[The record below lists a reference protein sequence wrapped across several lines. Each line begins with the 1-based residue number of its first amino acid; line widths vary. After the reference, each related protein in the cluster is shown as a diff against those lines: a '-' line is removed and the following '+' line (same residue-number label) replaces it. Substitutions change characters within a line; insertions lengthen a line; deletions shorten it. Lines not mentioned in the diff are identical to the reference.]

1 MSWSGWKL
9 LKSTEINADNQP
21 SSPNTE
27 LKAGMTMRSSGD
39 PGGVFHKHFL
49 HFTVPMCSISQ
60 PVSAVKALEVGTQ
73 IVRDDLF
80 RNVPHAT

>member
-1 MSWSGWKL
+1 
-9 LKSTEINADNQP
+9 
-21 SSPNTE
+21 
-27 LKAGMTMRSSGD
+27 MRSSGD

-49 HFTVPMCSISQ
+49 HFTVLMCSISQ
-60 PVSAVKALEVGTQ
+60 PVSTCKAMEVGTQ